1 MSAAKAADADGFIS
15 AIPGCYDSRVA
26 RRGANFSGGQR
37 QRISIARAI
46 ASRPSILILDDST
59 SAVDVVT
66 ESRIQDA
73 LGTMMPNTTKFIV
86 AQRIST
92 VLTADT
98 IILLDQG
105 AIVAKG
111 SHRDLIS
118 TNPLYREIF
127 ESQLGGVRREDLK

>member
-1 MSAAKAADADGFIS
+1 
-15 AIPGCYDSRVA
+15 
-26 RRGANFSGGQR
+26 
-37 QRISIARAI
+37 IARAI